1 MAESLSLEFRKRLT
15 MAKEEAGEMAD
26 AVYLRN
32 RNRIEGQRRV
42 ARNIKR
48 MEDCEHTVRLISV
61 IIECLRNNAM
71 EKAQGFQKV
80 IFCIKGLKILY
91 IKGVVR

>member
-1 MAESLSLEFRKRLT
+1 MPNMKTDMNHNLST
-15 MAKEEAGEMAD
+15 HIIG
-26 AVYLRN
+26 
-32 RNRIEGQRRV
+32 
-42 ARNIKR
+42 NIKR

-80 IFCIKGLKILY
+80 IFCIKGLKNLY